1 LNANRNNG
9 VAGTIDYVMG
19 KITLTDFN
27 PTGVNDIFG
36 DLTLNIR
43 PKATTIKSERNK
55 MLVLDADDPTAVVVE
70 LVPVYTSN
78 IESM

>member
-1 LNANRNNG
+1 MALTKVTYAMIEGSPINA
-9 VAGTIDYVMG
+9 V
-19 KITLTDFN
+19 DFGAD